1 MKDYYQGMEGKIP
14 EEFDP
19 AFVRIP
25 LIDLATPTERPP
37 SELKS
42 PSESNTRAVTP
53 TAPTPSAKGKKGK
66 EVVEELKLEEEDE
79 EKPKWVYPVGL

>member
-1 MKDYYQGMEGKIP
+1 MEGKFP

-19 AFVRIP
+19 SFVRIP

-37 SELKS
+37 SDLKS

-53 TAPTPSAKGKKGK
+53 TAPTPSAKGKKGGK
-66 EVVEELKLEEEDE
+66 EPVEELKMEEDE
-79 EKPKWVYPVGL
+79 EEKPK